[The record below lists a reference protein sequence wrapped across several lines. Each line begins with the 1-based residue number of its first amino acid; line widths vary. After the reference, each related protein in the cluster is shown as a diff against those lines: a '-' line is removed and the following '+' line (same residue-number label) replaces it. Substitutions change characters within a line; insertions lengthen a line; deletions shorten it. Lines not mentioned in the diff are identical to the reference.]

1 MKTKITNTLMMLLAA
16 MIWGFA
22 IVAQI
27 FGAEHVETFTMTGI
41 RFTIGSLALV
51 PVVIIF
57 ERKKLAPIFADRKL
71 RKKAILSGLA
81 AGIALFFATSIQQ
94 LGIYTTGSA
103 GVTGLITG
111 LYTILV
117 PLACFILFRTKIH
130 FNVWIGAVSALLG
143 VFLLCYRPG
152 EGLTFGVGELIL
164 FIGTLCWT
172 VHFIILD
179 KLSKNLPPVSLSVV
193 QFSVCAVLGCICMF
207 LFEEPTMANIF
218 AAKIPI
224 LYCGL
229 LSVGVAYT
237 LQVVAQTKV
246 PASLA
251 VIVLS
256 TESVF
261 SAVGG
266 VIFGTDT
273 MSLLG
278 VLGCAV
284 FFFGIVISQLEI
296 KKKKELS

>member
-1 MKTKITNTLMMLLAA
+1 MSAKITNTFMMLLSA

-27 FGAEHVETFTMTGI
+27 YGAEHVDTFTMTGV
-41 RFTIGSLALV
+41 RFLVGTLALL
-51 PVVIIF
+51 PVALFF
-57 ERKKLAPIFADRKL
+57 EKKKLIPIFADKKKRT
-71 RKKAILSGLA
+71 KAILSGLA
-81 AGIALFFATSIQQ
+81 AGVALFSATTIQHF
-94 LGIYTTGSA
+94 GITTTGSA
-103 GVTGLITG
+103 GIAGLITG

-117 PLACFILFRTKIH
+117 PLACFLLFKTKIR
-130 FNVWIGAVSALLG
+130 FNVWIGAVCALLG
-143 VFLLCYRPG
+143 VFLLCYKPN
-152 EGLTFGVGELIL
+152 EGVSLGVGELIL
-164 FIGTLCWT
+164 FVGTICWT

-179 KLSKNLPPVSLSVV
+179 KLSCNLPPLCLSVA
-193 QFSVCAVLGCICMF
+193 QFSVCAVFGCIAMF
-207 LFEEPTMANIF
+207 LFEEPTVSAIF

-237 LQVVAQTKV
+237 LQVVAQSKV

-261 SAVGG
+261 SAIGG
-266 VIFGTDT
+266 VLFGTDT
-273 MSLLG
+273 MTLLG
-278 VLGCAV
+278 GLGCAV

-296 KKKKELS
+296 KKKNSLE

>member
-1 MKTKITNTLMMLLAA
+1 L
-16 MIWGFA
+16 
-22 IVAQI
+22 
-27 FGAEHVETFTMTGI
+27 
-41 RFTIGSLALV
+41 

-57 ERKKLAPIFADRKL
+57 ERKKLATIFSDKKK
-71 RKKAILSGLA
+71 RKKAIFSGLA
-81 AGIALFFATSIQQ
+81 AGIALFSATSIQQ

-117 PLACFILFRTKIH
+117 PLACFLLFRTKIK
-130 FNVWIGAVSALLG
+130 FNVWIGAVCALLG
-143 VFLLCYRPG
+143 VFFLCYRAG
-152 EGLTFGVGELIL
+152 EGLSFGVGELIL
-164 FIGTLCWT
+164 FVGTICWT
-172 VHFIILD
+172 IHFIILD
-179 KLSKNLPPVSLSVV
+179 KLSGNLPPIALSVA
-193 QFSVCAVLGCICMF
+193 QFSVCAFLGCICMF
-207 LFEEPTMANIF
+207 VFEEPTMANIL

-229 LSVGVAYT
+229 MSVGIAYT

-261 SAVGG
+261 SAIGG

-273 MSLLG
+273 ITTLG
-278 VLGCAV
+278 VLGCII
-284 FFFGIVISQLEI
+284 FFFGIVVSQLEI
-296 KKKKELS
+296 KNKKELH

>member
-1 MKTKITNTLMMLLAA
+1 MKTKIANTLMMLLAA

-27 FGAEHVETFTMTGI
+27 YGSEHVETFTMTGV
-41 RFTIGSLALV
+41 RFALGTLALL
-51 PVVIIF
+51 PVAIAF
-57 ERKKLAPIFADRKL
+57 EGKKLVPIFKDKSL
-71 RKKAILSGLA
+71 RLKGILSGLA
-81 AGIALFFATSIQQ
+81 AGVALFSATSIQQ

-103 GVTGLITG
+103 GIAGLITG

-117 PLACFILFRTKIH
+117 PLACFLLFRTKIR
-130 FNVWIGAVSALLG
+130 FNVWIGAVCALLG
-143 VFLLCYRPG
+143 VFLLCYKVG
-152 EGLTFGVGELIL
+152 DGFAFGVGELIL

-179 KLSKNLPPVSLSVV
+179 KLSKNLPPLSLSVA
-193 QFSVCAVLGCICMF
+193 QFSVCAILGCICMF
-207 LFEEPTMANIF
+207 VFEEPTMSGIL

-273 MSLLG
+273 ISFLG
-278 VLGCAV
+278 LIGCV
-284 FFFGIVISQLEI
+284 IFFFGIVISQLEF
-296 KKKKELS
+296 KKKDVIT